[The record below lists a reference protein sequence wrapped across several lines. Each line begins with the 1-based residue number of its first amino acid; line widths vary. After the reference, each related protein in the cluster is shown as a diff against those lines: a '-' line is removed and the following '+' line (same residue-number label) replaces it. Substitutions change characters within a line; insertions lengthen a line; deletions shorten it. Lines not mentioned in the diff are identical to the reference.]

1 MANRRTKFAIIERLK
16 PQGITNVGIVYNLHH
31 GHDHLDRF
39 PELLGKMKP
48 HLLTLNLNGMTR
60 DGEKLGKKIM
70 PLGQGDLD
78 LKLLR
83 MIRDSGWHGPL
94 GILNHTDEDAQ
105 ARLQDNLEGFD
116 WLVAQLQGRPAGSRP
131 VPRSWRNPG

>member
-1 MANRRTKFAIIERLK
+1 MRLVNAHRCSLFLTATVQVLVCSWVCAFAPSLACGAELRPERAK
-16 PQGITNVGIVYNLHH
+16 QY
-31 GHDHLDRF
+31 
-39 PELLGKMKP
+39 
-48 HLLTLNLNGMTR
+48 HLLAFNLNGMTH
-60 DGEKLGKKIM
+60 DGAKAGKQIM

-83 MIRDSGWHGPL
+83 ILRNSGWHGPL

-116 WLVAQLQGRPAGSRP
+116 WLVAQLEGRRSDPKP
-131 VPRSWRNPG
+131 TPRSWHNPG